1 MKERE
6 RVIDVVADGET
17 IQMSMR
23 LQGGTG
29 RCGTSKERRNI
40 KRQELRNLYQ
50 GDLGERSSPRR
61 KEARPSSAPDKEEG
75 VSRLQAEDGRNERGA
90 HDRVPLVVQSVVF
103 RNTLDAICF
112 RK

>member
-1 MKERE
+1 MGRARK
-6 RVIDVVADGET
+6 
-17 IQMSMR
+17 
-23 LQGGTG
+23 GGI
-29 RCGTSKERRNI
+29 S
-40 KRQELRNLYQ
+40 KRQELRNLSQ

-75 VSRLQAEDGRNERGA
+75 VSSLQAEDGRNERGA

-103 RNTLDAICF
+103 RNTLDANSF